1 MTQSDSGE
9 TRIEGERLVIE
20 RVVEAPR
27 ELVWSAWTEPEQ
39 FTRWYGPAGMSLDVC
54 EIDFRVGGSHLFG
67 MRMPDGGAY
76 FTSAVN
82 SFRPR
87 LRPSSPSNSRSWPT
101 ASRDSRWSKLAG
113 PTRVWP
119 QVQPSAG
126 TRPSTSWPT
135 RSRVLEAP
143 HRGNPTAN
151 RRAEHETAVRQS

>member
-76 FTSAVN
+76 FTTGIYSEIVPVERFVTTDSPADERGELVSPAFETVVTVELAELADGQSRLTLEQAGWPDEGMAAGAAVGWN
-82 SFRPR
+82 QA
-87 LRPSSPSNSRSWPT
+87 L
-101 ASRDSRWSKLAG
+101 DKLADALA
-113 PTRVWP
+113 
-119 QVQPSAG
+119 SA
-126 TRPSTSWPT
+126 
-135 RSRVLEAP
+135 
-143 HRGNPTAN
+143 
-151 RRAEHETAVRQS
+151 